1 MFILLEIQSL
11 IVLHQVDDNDDA
23 TWYKGWGLA
32 DESSNRALLINLTKD
47 SIINLHHITS

>member
-11 IVLHQVDDNDDA
+11 IVLHQVDDDDDDA

-32 DESSNRALLINLTKD
+32 DESSTK
-47 SIINLHHITS
+47 